1 MEWSVFGGQGRLHL
15 TTLFHSH
22 WYEQDFSA
30 LTIAMPN
37 ANGIDAEVCLSLAV
51 MLFNEYMT

>member
-1 MEWSVFGGQGRLHL
+1 MEWSVFGGQRRLHL

-30 LTIAMPN
+30 LTITMKN
-37 ANGIDAEVCLSLAV
+37 TNSINAEVCLSLAV
-51 MLFNEYMT
+51 MFFNEYMT